1 MGYPIIFGLEKIP
14 GKAVGMVRRCIY
26 DPTHSEPFSPEHIIS
41 LGLNGPWKLLAASC
55 KGCEKITGGFEQAV
69 LKKTFDT
76 MRIALDFPSRR
87 KKDRPEK
94 LPLSIERGGK
104 QEVVNLPVKDYPA
117 VIGMPHFEAP
127 AHLDGRDDD
136 RLRVTGFTGV
146 QIGGPPIEDV
156 GRKLAAQSITLNAK
170 FEPVGAF
177 ARMLAKIA
185 YGCAVAAVGC
195 DLSRLEPY
203 TYCPRSWVDP
213 TT

>member
-1 MGYPIIFGLEKIP
+1 M
-14 GKAVGMVRRCIY
+14 
-26 DPTHSEPFSPEHIIS
+26 
-41 LGLNGPWKLLAASC
+41 
-55 KGCEKITGGFEQAV
+55 
-69 LKKTFDT
+69 
-76 MRIALDFPSRR
+76 
-87 KKDRPEK
+87 
-94 LPLSIERGGK
+94 
-104 QEVVNLPVKDYPA
+104 NLPVKDYPA

-185 YGCAVAAVGC
+185 YGSSSSSC
-195 DLSRLEPY
+195 LSTHARREHDERNGQDGPGGQEGALCYAFAP
-203 TYCPRSWVDP
+203 SP
-213 TT
+213 TS